1 MASDVSIR
9 VGVDGAAEFKTAIRS
24 MNGQMRTLDS
34 EMRALTSGI
43 DNLDDAEA
51 ATAQRM
57 DVMSRK
63 IQLTGQRIQTLTAE
77 YDRQVA
83 KLEELGRAQ
92 QEALNSGDTAAIARA
107 TNAYNRQQQE
117 VNNLSRQ
124 LNNAQA
130 DMNRFEQNMRDI
142 ENGTDRLTQSFRDTG
157 NAADNM
163 GNSFADAF
171 TAGAVSGAVQSMI
184 SGISGLI
191 DSTMEYQRI
200 MASLETS
207 SQHAGYTAEQTET
220 SYRQLYQVLGDEQ
233 SSATAL
239 ANFQA
244 LGLSQTELTRL
255 IDSAIGAWAT
265 YGDSIPID
273 SLAEAVNETVKVG
286 TVTGTFADVLNWAG
300 TSEDDFNDKLA
311 ACTDEQERMQL
322 VMDELSRQGLPQMA
336 DAFRQNNAAL
346 IETNDAQAQMQD
358 ALAQTTEA
366 VMPLAASITSGLAS
380 ALTALQPTIQT
391 IIEKVQDFTR
401 AVIDFISDNRELASV
416 ISTVAI
422 AFLSFSKVSGAIT
435 AIKGFAV
442 SLKSAITAMR
452 TAQTASQLL
461 NATLLAN
468 PWGMVATAVSVLV
481 GVLGTF
487 AIQSL
492 TTENSLDSLTDK
504 IDEQAESWKELADAS
519 QEQAE
524 GELAQIEQARRYVEE
539 LQGMVDANGRVTETE
554 SARAAGL
561 YELVNQLLPGLVQK
575 TGEGEKATY
584 SFADSID
591 TLIEKQKA
599 LALQEAYRDDYVEA
613 IKKKQEAVETLTELY
628 QKQAKY
634 QKEWEES
641 NGADSFAKKQLG
653 QVEKSIQKQTE
664 LLGTYDQTIT
674 KVEALNTAIA
684 SGDYES
690 ASQMVDNFGL
700 SLQNLSNMSI
710 AQVTEEYNQL
720 KTAIAGIENQLN
732 SGGLEESQRLAL
744 QGVLNQLNGYL
755 PQYEAQMNALGAGG
769 INSFG
774 EGTTSATPSAVNAVD
789 NVRLQSINALNM
801 GDQPSQLGSNGI
813 ANYAVGIVSNIA
825 NAVSASGSVRESAI
839 ENLESSAQALSKGV
853 ETGSSYGKGISSSSG
868 GVGSIA
874 LNIAKTASANL
885 DDYVGAKTS
894 GQNMTAGF
902 LAGFTGDSIYARART
917 IVRNVQNIVSVTMEM
932 HSPSRWMKRAGKN
945 IVEGLAIGLESD
957 SAEKAIENQVRSI
970 MDAAV
975 DLSDTLG
982 KALLKKEDELNNAI
996 AEMDAEAAEK
1006 QAAEE
1011 LATYKQNL
1019 KEKYDELGKA
1029 EKKEKAKIQ
1038 AEIDKL
1044 QKDWNDKQLETQEKA
1059 AKEQL
1064 QAQLSALQEYKQ
1076 EYESA
1081 LQEIEQSQQSMA
1093 DKLMSYG
1100 ELFGTITDEE
1110 TGASFIELGDLEEEI
1125 NAIERYGNALEEL
1138 KSRGIPEGLLDE
1150 VVNLNVDD
1158 AIAYTDQLLNMTDD
1172 QYEKYMQ
1179 LWEQKQEAAEE
1190 VARKFYQD
1198 EMDAMTREFVDK
1210 IPGELSDVKDEMR
1223 TIGVNSIQGMI
1234 NGIKSMSGILSDA
1247 ARQVISDALSAMRS
1261 EADIH
1266 SPSKKTENLIGKPLA
1281 QGIEVGFLDQLAG
1294 IKNTMASAI
1303 MAPFNRVTTTDLY
1316 GATAGMVNGMAAA
1329 APTGGDIPTINVPVY
1344 LNKRQI
1350 AEAMYDPLK
1359 QVGKQRG
1366 Y

>member
-9 VGVDGAAEFKTAIRS
+9 VGVDGASEFKTAIRS
-24 MNGQMRTLDS
+24 INGQMRTLDS

-51 ATAQRM
+51 AAGQRM
-57 DVMSRK
+57 EILQRQA
-63 IQLTGQRIQTLTAE
+63 QLTGQRIQTLTAE

-92 QEALNSGDTAAIARA
+92 QEALNSGDTAAITRA

-157 NAADNM
+157 NAADDM
-163 GNSFADAF
+163 GNSLVGAF
-171 TAGAVSGAVQSMI
+171 TMGAVSGAVQSMI

-207 SQHAGYTAEQTET
+207 SQHAGYTAAETEA

-239 ANFQA
+239 ANLQA
-244 LGLSQTELTRL
+244 LGLSQSDLTTL
-255 IDSAIGAWAT
+255 IDASIGAWAT

-273 SLAEAVNETVKVG
+273 SLAEAINETAQVG

-300 TSEDDFNDKLA
+300 TSEDEFNDKLA
-311 ACTDEQERMQL
+311 ACTTEQERMQL
-322 VMDELSRQGLPQMA
+322 IMDELSRQGLPEMA
-336 DAFRQNNAAL
+336 EAFRENNAAL

-358 ALAQTTEA
+358 AMSKTAEA
-366 VMPLAASITSGLAS
+366 VMPLAAAITSGLAS
-380 ALTALQPTIQT
+380 ALDALQPAIQFIVDNIEPLT
-391 IIEKVQDFTR
+391 GAIVGFGAALAGVKIVGII
-401 AVIDFISDNRELASV
+401 SELGGLGG
-416 ISTVAI
+416 AI
-422 AFLSFSKVSGAIT
+422 AKVGSTILGIVGGPVGLAIT
-435 AIKGFAV
+435 AIAAAVGAIITLWNTNEGFREGVISVWEGIQQVVSVAVEAVKAVISTLIEFFAGVVENIKTVWSGITEFFSTLWTNIVTTIQTVWSNIVTFFATIAEGVKAVWNGVTEFFTMIFTNAVTAVQTVWGGIVAFFSGIWSGIQSAFSTVVSFFASIFTSAKQAVENQWSMITAFFQNIWNGIQSIFSAVASVLGGFFQSAV
-442 SLKSAITAMR
+442 S
-452 TAQTASQLL
+452 
-461 NATLLAN
+461 
-468 PWGMVATAVSVLV
+468 
-481 GVLGTF
+481 
-487 AIQSL
+487 AIQSAWSGI
-492 TTENSLDSLTDK
+492 TGFFSGIWSG
-504 IDEQAESWKELADAS
+504 I
-519 QEQAE
+519 
-524 GELAQIEQARRYVEE
+524 
-539 LQGMVDANGRVTETE
+539 QGIFSSVSSV
-554 SARAAGL
+554 
-561 YELVNQLLPGLVQK
+561 
-575 TGEGEKATY
+575 
-584 SFADSID
+584 
-591 TLIEKQKA
+591 
-599 LALQEAYRDDYVEA
+599 
-613 IKKKQEAVETLTELY
+613 
-628 QKQAKY
+628 
-634 QKEWEES
+634 
-641 NGADSFAKKQLG
+641 LG
-653 QVEKSIQKQTE
+653 GFFS
-664 LLGTYDQTIT
+664 
-674 KVEALNTAIA
+674 
-684 SGDYES
+684 S
-690 ASQMVDNFGL
+690 
-700 SLQNLSNMSI
+700 
-710 AQVTEEYNQL
+710 
-720 KTAIAGIENQLN
+720 
-732 SGGLEESQRLAL
+732 
-744 QGVLNQLNGYL
+744 
-755 PQYEAQMNALGAGG
+755 
-769 INSFG
+769 
-774 EGTTSATPSAVNAVD
+774 
-789 NVRLQSINALNM
+789 
-801 GDQPSQLGSNGI
+801 
-813 ANYAVGIVSNIA
+813 
-825 NAVSASGSVRESAI
+825 AVSAIQSAWSGITSFFSGIWEDI
-839 ENLESSAQALSKGV
+839 KGV
-853 ETGSSYGKGISSSSG
+853 FSGAFDAFMSIGGDIVDGIKSGISNAWG
-868 GVGSIA
+868 RLTGWIEE
-874 LNIAKTASANL
+874 KF
-885 DDYVGAKTS
+885 
-894 GQNMTAGF
+894 GQLVDAVLGK
-902 LAGFTGDSIYARART
+902 LGI
-917 IVRNVQNIVSVTMEM
+917 
-932 HSPSRWMKRAGKN
+932 HSPSRVFAEIGEQVM
-945 IVEGLAIGLESD
+945 EGFAVGVNKD
-957 SAEKAIENQVRSI
+957 TSADKAITKQMKSI
-970 MDAAV
+970 S
-975 DLSDTLG
+975 DLALEMSEELSN
-982 KALLKKEDELNNAI
+982 ALLKKEDELNNAI

-1019 KEKYDELGKA
+1019 KTKYEELGKA

-1234 NGIKSMSGILSDA
+1234 NGIKSMSGMLSDA

-1281 QGIEVGFLDQLAG
+1281 QGIEVGFFDQLAS

-1329 APTGGDIPTINVPVY
+1329 TPTGGGIPIINVPVY

>member
-1 MASDVSIR
+1 MASDVGIR

-51 ATAQRM
+51 AAAQRM

-63 IQLTGQRIQTLTAE
+63 IQLTGQRIQTLTEE
-77 YDRQVA
+77 YDRQAA

-92 QEALNSGDTAAIARA
+92 DEAMQSNDTAAITRA
-107 TNAYNRQQQE
+107 TNAYNHQQQV
-117 VNNLSRQ
+117 VNDLTRQ
-124 LNNAQA
+124 LNSAQA
-130 DMNRFEQNMRDI
+130 DMNRFEREMRDI

-207 SQHAGYTAEQTET
+207 SQHAGYTAEQTEA

-346 IETNDAQAQMQD
+346 IETNDAQAQMQN

-422 AFLSFSKVSGAIT
+422 AFLSFSKISTAIT
-435 AIKGFAV
+435 AIKGFV
-442 SLKSAITAMR
+442 TSIKGMITAMR
-452 TAQTASQLL
+452 SAQTASQLL
-461 NATLLAN
+461 NTTLMAN
-468 PWGMVATAVSVLV
+468 PWGLAAAAVSVFV
-481 GVLGTF
+481 GALATLAVSS
-487 AIQSL
+487 IN
-492 TTENSLDSLTDK
+492 TEDSLDSLTDK

-519 QEQAE
+519 QEKAE
-524 GELAQIEQARRYVEE
+524 GELAQIEQARQYIEE
-539 LQGMVDANGRVTETE
+539 LQGMVDANGRVTEAE

-599 LALQEAYRDDYVEA
+599 LALQEAYQDDYVEA
-613 IKKKQEAVETLTELY
+613 IKGKQEAVENLTKLY
-628 QKQAKY
+628 GEQAKWQEQY
-634 QKEWEES
+634 NKYGE
-641 NGADSFAKKQLG
+641 AYAKGELKRTNQAI
-653 QVEKSIQKQTE
+653 EKQTE

-700 SLQNLSNMSI
+700 SLQNLGNMSV
-710 AQVTEEYNQL
+710 AQLTEEYNQL

-769 INSFG
+769 INSFS
-774 EGTTSATPSAVNAVD
+774 EGTTAAAPS
-789 NVRLQSINALNM
+789 
-801 GDQPSQLGSNGI
+801 
-813 ANYAVGIVSNIA
+813 
-825 NAVSASGSVRESAI
+825 AVSASESVRESAI
-839 ENLESSAQALSKGV
+839 ESLESSAEALSKGA
-853 ETGSSYGKGISSSSG
+853 EAGSSYGEGISSSSG
-868 GVGSIA
+868 DVGSIA
-874 LNIAKTASANL
+874 LGIAQTASANL
-885 DDYVGAKTS
+885 DDYAGAKTS

-917 IVRNVQNIVSVTMEM
+917 IIRNVQNVVSVTMEM
-932 HSPSRWMKRAGKN
+932 NSPSRWMKRAGKN

-957 SAEKAIENQVRSI
+957 SAEKAIENQIRSI

-975 DLSDTLG
+975 GLSDTLG

-1125 NAIERYGNALEEL
+1125 NAIERYGDALEQL
-1138 KSRGIPEGLLDE
+1138 KSRGVPEGLLDE
-1150 VVNLNVDD
+1150 VVNLNIDD

-1198 EMDAMTREFVDK
+1198 EMDAMTEEFVDR
-1210 IPGELSDVKDEMR
+1210 IPGELSGLKDDMR
-1223 TIGVNSIQGMI
+1223 TIGVNSIQGLI
-1234 NGIKSMSGILSDA
+1234 NGIQSMSGMLADA

-1329 APTGGDIPTINVPVY
+1329 APTGGMISTVIIPVN
-1344 LNKRQI
+1344 LNGKKI
-1350 AEAMYDPLK
+1350 AEVIYDPLK

>member
-1 MASDVSIR
+1 MPSDVSIR

-24 MNGQMRTLDS
+24 INGQMRTLDS

-51 ATAQRM
+51 AAAQRM

-63 IQLTGQRIQTLTAE
+63 IQLTGQRIQTLTEE
-77 YDRQVA
+77 YDRQAA

-92 QEALNSGDTAAIARA
+92 DEAMQSNDTAAITRA
-107 TNAYNRQQQE
+107 TNAYNHQQQV
-117 VNNLSRQ
+117 VNDLTRQ
-124 LNNAQA
+124 LNSAQA
-130 DMNRFEQNMRDI
+130 DMNRFEREMRDI

-171 TAGAVSGAVQSMI
+171 AGGAIAGAVQSMI

-207 SQHAGYTAEQTET
+207 SQHAGYTAAETEA

-239 ANFQA
+239 ANLQA
-244 LGLSQTELTRL
+244 LGLSQSDLTTL
-255 IDSAIGAWAT
+255 IDASIGAWAT

-273 SLAEAVNETVKVG
+273 SLAEAINETAQVG

-300 TSEDDFNDKLA
+300 TSEDEFNDKLA
-311 ACTDEQERMQL
+311 ACTTEQERMQL
-322 VMDELSRQGLPQMA
+322 IMNELSRQGLPEMA
-336 DAFRQNNAAL
+336 EAFRENNAAL

-422 AFLSFSKVSGAIT
+422 AFLSFSKISTAIT
-435 AIKGFAV
+435 AIKGFAT
-442 SLKSAITAMR
+442 SIKGMITAMR
-452 TAQTASQLL
+452 SAQTASQLL
-461 NATLLAN
+461 NTTLMAN
-468 PWGMVATAVSVLV
+468 PWGLAAAAVSVFV
-481 GVLGTF
+481 GALATLAVSS
-487 AIQSL
+487 IN
-492 TTENSLDSLTDK
+492 TEDSLDSLTDK

-519 QEQAE
+519 QEKAE
-524 GELAQIEQARRYVEE
+524 GELAQIEQARQYIEE
-539 LQGMVDANGRVTETE
+539 LQGMVDANGRVTEAE

-584 SFADSID
+584 SFAESID

-599 LALQEAYRDDYVEA
+599 LALQEAYQDDYVEA
-613 IKKKQEAVETLTELY
+613 IKGKQEAVENLTKLY
-628 QKQAKY
+628 GEQAKWQEQY
-634 QKEWEES
+634 NKYGE
-641 NGADSFAKKQLG
+641 AYAKGELERTNQAI
-653 QVEKSIQKQTE
+653 EKQTE

-700 SLQNLSNMSI
+700 SLQNLGNMSV
-710 AQVTEEYNQL
+710 AQLTEEYNQL

-769 INSFG
+769 IDSFS

-853 ETGSSYGKGISSSSG
+853 EAGSSYGEGISSSSG
-868 GVGSIA
+868 DVGSIA

-885 DDYVGAKTS
+885 DDYARAKTS

-945 IVEGLAIGLESD
+945 IVEGLAIGLESN
-957 SAEKAIENQVRSI
+957 SAEKATEKQMRSI
-970 MDAAV
+970 SDLV
-975 DLSDTLG
+975 IDLSEELSN
-982 KALLKKEDELNNAI
+982 ALLKKESELNKAI
-996 AEMDAEAAEK
+996 SDMDAKAAEK

-1019 KEKYDELGKA
+1019 KEKYEELGKA

-1044 QKDWNDKQLETQEKA
+1044 QKDWNDKQLEAQEKA

-1064 QAQLSALQEYKQ
+1064 QAQLSALQEFQK
-1076 EYESA
+1076 EYEAA

-1093 DKLMSYG
+1093 DKLMDYG
-1100 ELFGTITDEE
+1100 ELFETITDEE
-1110 TGASFIELGDLEEEI
+1110 TGVSFIEISDLEEEI
-1125 NAIERYGNALEEL
+1125 NAIERYGEALENL
-1138 KSRGIPEGLLDE
+1138 KSRGVPEGLLDE
-1150 VVNLNVDD
+1150 IVNLDVDD
-1158 AIAYTDQLLNMTDD
+1158 AIAYTEELLEMTDE
-1172 QYEKYMQ
+1172 QYKKYIM
-1179 LWEQKQEAAEE
+1179 LWERKQKEAEE
-1190 VARKFYQD
+1190 VARKFYSD
-1198 EMDAMTREFVDK
+1198 ELSAMTEEFVDK
-1210 IPGELSDVKDEMR
+1210 IPGELSDLKDDMR
-1223 TIGVNSIQGMI
+1223 SIGVNSIQGLI
-1234 NGIKSMSGILSDA
+1234 NGIQSMSGLLSNA
-1247 ARQVISDALSAMRS
+1247 ARQVIDSAVSAMRD

-1266 SPSKKTENLIGKPLA
+1266 SPSGVTERLIGKPMA
-1281 QGIEVGFLDQLAG
+1281 QGVEAGFLSQL
-1294 IKNTMASAI
+1294 KNMQRTMSAAI
-1303 MAPFNRVTTTDLY
+1303 MSPIQSINRDDLY
-1316 GATAGMVNGMAAA
+1316 GATAGVVNGMAAVTPA
-1329 APTGGDIPTINVPVY
+1329 AGGIQTVVIPVN
-1344 LNKRQI
+1344 LNGRQI
-1350 AEAMYDPLK
+1350 AQVIYDPLK
-1359 QVGKQRG
+1359 QVEKQRG

>member
-1 MASDVSIR
+1 MPSDVSIR
-9 VGVDGAAEFKTAIRS
+9 VGVDGANEFKTAIRS

-51 ATAQRM
+51 AAAQRM

-63 IQLTGQRIQTLTAE
+63 MQLTGQRIQTLTDE
-77 YDRQVA
+77 YDRQAA

-92 QEALNSGDTAAIARA
+92 DEAMQSNDTAAITRA
-107 TNAYNRQQQE
+107 TNAYNHQQQV
-117 VNNLSRQ
+117 VNDLTRQ
-124 LNNAQA
+124 LNSAQA
-130 DMNRFEQNMRDI
+130 DMNRFEREMRDI

-207 SQHAGYTAEQTET
+207 SQHAGYTAEQTEA

-239 ANFQA
+239 ANLQA
-244 LGLSQTELTRL
+244 LGLSQSDLTTL
-255 IDSAIGAWAT
+255 IDASIGAWAT

-273 SLAEAVNETVKVG
+273 SLAEAINETAQVG

-300 TSEDDFNDKLA
+300 TSEDEFNDKLA
-311 ACTDEQERMQL
+311 ACTTEQERMQL
-322 VMDELSRQGLPQMA
+322 IMNELSRQGLPEMA
-336 DAFRQNNAAL
+336 EAFRENNAAL

-422 AFLSFSKVSGAIT
+422 AFLSFSKISTAIT
-435 AIKGFAV
+435 AIKGFAT
-442 SLKSAITAMR
+442 SIKGMITAMR
-452 TAQTASQLL
+452 SAQTASQLL
-461 NATLLAN
+461 NTTLMAN
-468 PWGMVATAVSVLV
+468 PWGLAAAAVSVFV
-481 GVLGTF
+481 GALATLAVSS
-487 AIQSL
+487 IN
-492 TTENSLDSLTDK
+492 TEDSLDSLTDK

-519 QEQAE
+519 QEKAE
-524 GELAQIEQARRYVEE
+524 GELAQIEQARQYIEE
-539 LQGMVDANGRVTETE
+539 LQGMVDANGRVTEAE

-591 TLIEKQKA
+591 TLIKKQKA
-599 LALQEAYRDDYVEA
+599 LALQEAYQDDYVEA
-613 IKKKQEAVETLTELY
+613 IKGKQEAVENLTKLY
-628 QKQAKY
+628 GEQAKWQEQY
-634 QKEWEES
+634 NKYGE
-641 NGADSFAKKQLG
+641 AYAKGELERTNQAI
-653 QVEKSIQKQTE
+653 EKQTE

-700 SLQNLSNMSI
+700 SLQNLGNMSV
-710 AQVTEEYNQL
+710 AQLTEEYNQL

-769 INSFG
+769 IDSFS
-774 EGTTSATPSAVNAVD
+774 EGTTSATPSAVN
-789 NVRLQSINALNM
+789 
-801 GDQPSQLGSNGI
+801 
-813 ANYAVGIVSNIA
+813 
-825 NAVSASGSVRESAI
+825 ASGSVRESAI

-853 ETGSSYGKGISSSSG
+853 EAGSSYGEGISSSSG
-868 GVGSIA
+868 DVGSIA

-885 DDYVGAKTS
+885 DDYAGAKTS

-917 IVRNVQNIVSVTMEM
+917 IVRNVQNVVSTTMEM
-932 HSPSRWMKRAGKN
+932 HSPSRWMKRAGEN

-957 SAEKAIENQVRSI
+957 SAEKAIENQIRSI

-1019 KEKYDELGKA
+1019 KTKYEELGKA

-1138 KSRGIPEGLLDE
+1138 KSRGMPEGLLDE

-1198 EMDAMTREFVDK
+1198 EMDAMTEEFIDK

-1234 NGIKSMSGILSDA
+1234 NGINSMSGS
-1247 ARQVISDALSAMRS
+1247 LSAAVRRVVAEAISAARS
-1261 EADIH
+1261 EAEIA
-1266 SPSKKTENLIGKPLA
+1266 SPSKKTERLIGKPLA
-1281 QGIEVGFLDQLAG
+1281 QGVEVGFLDQLASV
-1294 IKNTMASAI
+1294 KNTMASAI

-1329 APTGGDIPTINVPVY
+1329 APPGGGIPIINVPVY

>member
-1 MASDVSIR
+1 MPSDVSIR

-24 MNGQMRTLDS
+24 INGQMRTLDS

-51 ATAQRM
+51 AAGQRM
-57 DVMSRK
+57 EILQRQA
-63 IQLTGQRIQTLTAE
+63 QLTGQKIQTLTAE

-92 QEALNSGDTAAIARA
+92 QEALNSGDTAAITRA

-157 NAADNM
+157 NAADDM

-207 SQHAGYTAEQTET
+207 SQHAGYTAEQTEA

-391 IIEKVQDFTR
+391 IIEKVQDFTS

-422 AFLSFSKVSGAIT
+422 AFLSFSKISTAIT
-435 AIKGFAV
+435 AIKGFV
-442 SLKSAITAMR
+442 TSIKGMITAMR
-452 TAQTASQLL
+452 SAQTASQLL
-461 NATLLAN
+461 NTTLMAN
-468 PWGMVATAVSVLV
+468 PWGLAAAAVSVFV
-481 GVLGTF
+481 GALATLAVSS
-487 AIQSL
+487 IN
-492 TTENSLDSLTDK
+492 TEDSLDSLTDK

-519 QEQAE
+519 QEKAE
-524 GELAQIEQARRYVEE
+524 GELAQIEQARQYIEE
-539 LQGMVDANGRVTETE
+539 LQGMVDANGRVTEAE

-599 LALQEAYRDDYVEA
+599 LALQEAYQDDYVEA
-613 IKKKQEAVETLTELY
+613 IKGKQEAVENLTKLY
-628 QKQAKY
+628 GEQAKWQEQY
-634 QKEWEES
+634 NKYGE
-641 NGADSFAKKQLG
+641 AYAKGELERTNQAI
-653 QVEKSIQKQTE
+653 EKQTE

-700 SLQNLSNMSI
+700 SLQNLGNMSV
-710 AQVTEEYNQL
+710 AQLTEEYNQL

-769 INSFG
+769 INSFS

-801 GDQPSQLGSNGI
+801 RDQPSQLGSNGI

-853 ETGSSYGKGISSSSG
+853 EAGSSYGEGISSSSG
-868 GVGSIA
+868 DVGSIA

-885 DDYVGAKTS
+885 DDYAGAKTS

-932 HSPSRWMKRAGKN
+932 RSPSRWMKRAGKN

-957 SAEKAIENQVRSI
+957 SAEKAIENQIRSI

-1019 KEKYDELGKA
+1019 KTKYEELGKA

-1093 DKLMSYG
+1093 DKLMDYG
-1100 ELFGTITDEE
+1100 ELFETITDEE
-1110 TGASFIELGDLEEEI
+1110 TGVSFIELGDLEEEI
-1125 NAIERYGNALEEL
+1125 NAIERYGDALEQL
-1138 KSRGIPEGLLDE
+1138 KSRGVPEGLLDE
-1150 VVNLNVDD
+1150 VVNLNIDD

-1172 QYEKYMQ
+1172 QYEKYMK

-1210 IPGELSDVKDEMR
+1210 IPGELSGLKDDMR
-1223 TIGVNSIQGMI
+1223 TIGVNSIQGLI
-1234 NGIKSMSGILSDA
+1234 NGIQSMSGMLADA

-1281 QGIEVGFLDQLAG
+1281 QGIEVGFFDQLAS

-1329 APTGGDIPTINVPVY
+1329 TPTGGGIPIINVPVY

>member
-24 MNGQMRTLDS
+24 INGQMRTLDS

-51 ATAQRM
+51 AAGQRM
-57 DVMSRK
+57 EILQRQA
-63 IQLTGQRIQTLTAE
+63 QLTGQRIQTLTAE

-92 QEALNSGDTAAIARA
+92 EEAVRSGIESEITRT

-130 DMNRFEQNMRDI
+130 DMNRFEQNMRDV

-157 NAADNM
+157 NAADDM

-207 SQHAGYTAEQTET
+207 SQHAGYTAEQTEA

-422 AFLSFSKVSGAIT
+422 AFLSFSKISTAIT
-435 AIKGFAV
+435 AIKGFV
-442 SLKSAITAMR
+442 TSIKGMITAMR
-452 TAQTASQLL
+452 SAQTASQLL
-461 NATLLAN
+461 NTTLMVN
-468 PWGMVATAVSVLV
+468 PWGLAAAAVSVFV
-481 GVLGTF
+481 GALATLAVSS
-487 AIQSL
+487 IN
-492 TTENSLDSLTDK
+492 TEDSLDSLTDK

-519 QEQAE
+519 QEKAE
-524 GELAQIEQARRYVEE
+524 GELAQIEQARQYIEE
-539 LQGMVDANGRVTETE
+539 LQGMVDANGRVTEAE

-599 LALQEAYRDDYVEA
+599 LALQEAYQDDYVEA
-613 IKKKQEAVETLTELY
+613 IKGKQEAVENLTKLY
-628 QKQAKY
+628 GEQAKWQEQY
-634 QKEWEES
+634 NKYGE
-641 NGADSFAKKQLG
+641 AYAKGELERTNQAI
-653 QVEKSIQKQTE
+653 EKQTE

-700 SLQNLSNMSI
+700 SLQNLGNMSV
-710 AQVTEEYNQL
+710 AQLTEEYNQL

-769 INSFG
+769 INSFS

-853 ETGSSYGKGISSSSG
+853 EVGSSYGEGISSSSG
-868 GVGSIA
+868 DVGSIA

-885 DDYVGAKTS
+885 DDYAGAKTS

-957 SAEKAIENQVRSI
+957 SAEKAIENQIRSI

-975 DLSDTLG
+975 GLSDTLG

-996 AEMDAEAAEK
+996 AEMDAKAAEK

-1019 KEKYDELGKA
+1019 KTKYEELGKA

-1125 NAIERYGNALEEL
+1125 NAIERYGDALEQL
-1138 KSRGIPEGLLDE
+1138 KSRGVPEGLLDE

-1198 EMDAMTREFVDK
+1198 EMDAMTEEFVDR
-1210 IPGELSDVKDEMR
+1210 IPGELSGLKDDMR
-1223 TIGVNSIQGMI
+1223 TIGVNSIQGLI
-1234 NGIKSMSGILSDA
+1234 NGIQSMSGMLADA

-1281 QGIEVGFLDQLAG
+1281 QGIEVGFLDQLAS

-1316 GATAGMVNGMAAA
+1316 GATAGMVNGMAAT
-1329 APTGGDIPTINVPVY
+1329 APTGGGIPVINVPVY

>member
-1 MASDVSIR
+1 M
-9 VGVDGAAEFKTAIRS
+9 
-24 MNGQMRTLDS
+24 
-34 EMRALTSGI
+34 
-43 DNLDDAEA
+43 
-51 ATAQRM
+51 
-57 DVMSRK
+57 
-63 IQLTGQRIQTLTAE
+63 
-77 YDRQVA
+77 
-83 KLEELGRAQ
+83 
-92 QEALNSGDTAAIARA
+92 
-107 TNAYNRQQQE
+107 
-117 VNNLSRQ
+117 
-124 LNNAQA
+124 
-130 DMNRFEQNMRDI
+130 
-142 ENGTDRLTQSFRDTG
+142 
-157 NAADNM
+157 
-163 GNSFADAF
+163 
-171 TAGAVSGAVQSMI
+171 
-184 SGISGLI
+184 
-191 DSTMEYQRI
+191 
-200 MASLETS
+200 
-207 SQHAGYTAEQTET
+207 
-220 SYRQLYQVLGDEQ
+220 
-233 SSATAL
+233 
-239 ANFQA
+239 
-244 LGLSQTELTRL
+244 
-255 IDSAIGAWAT
+255 
-265 YGDSIPID
+265 
-273 SLAEAVNETVKVG
+273 AEAVNETVKVG

-422 AFLSFSKVSGAIT
+422 AFLSFSKISTAIT
-435 AIKGFAV
+435 AIKGFV
-442 SLKSAITAMR
+442 TSIKGMITAMR
-452 TAQTASQLL
+452 SAQTASQLL
-461 NATLLAN
+461 NTTLMVN
-468 PWGMVATAVSVLV
+468 PWGLAAAAVSVFV
-481 GVLGTF
+481 GALATLAVSS
-487 AIQSL
+487 IN
-492 TTENSLDSLTDK
+492 TEDSLDSLTDK

-519 QEQAE
+519 QEKAE
-524 GELAQIEQARRYVEE
+524 GELAQIEQARQYIEE
-539 LQGMVDANGRVTETE
+539 LQGMVDANGRVTEAE

-599 LALQEAYRDDYVEA
+599 LALQEAYQDDYVEA
-613 IKKKQEAVETLTELY
+613 IKGKQEAVENLTKLY
-628 QKQAKY
+628 GEQAKWQEQY
-634 QKEWEES
+634 NKYGE
-641 NGADSFAKKQLG
+641 AYAKGELERTNQAI
-653 QVEKSIQKQTE
+653 EKQTE

-700 SLQNLSNMSI
+700 SLQNLGNMSV
-710 AQVTEEYNQL
+710 AQLTEEYNQL

-769 INSFG
+769 INSFS

-853 ETGSSYGKGISSSSG
+853 EVGSSYGEGISSSSG
-868 GVGSIA
+868 DVGSIA

-885 DDYVGAKTS
+885 DDYAGAKTS
-894 GQNMTAGF
+894 GQNMTAGL

-957 SAEKAIENQVRSI
+957 SAEKAIENQIRSI

-975 DLSDTLG
+975 GLSDTLG

-996 AEMDAEAAEK
+996 AEMDAKAAEK

-1019 KEKYDELGKA
+1019 KTKYEELGKA

-1125 NAIERYGNALEEL
+1125 NAIERYGDALEQL
-1138 KSRGIPEGLLDE
+1138 KSRGVPEGLLDE

-1198 EMDAMTREFVDK
+1198 EMDAMTEEFVDR
-1210 IPGELSDVKDEMR
+1210 IPGELSGLKDDMR
-1223 TIGVNSIQGMI
+1223 TIGVNSIQGLI
-1234 NGIKSMSGILSDA
+1234 NGIQSMSGMLADA

-1281 QGIEVGFLDQLAG
+1281 QGIEVGFLDQLAS

-1316 GATAGMVNGMAAA
+1316 GATAGMVNGMAAT
-1329 APTGGDIPTINVPVY
+1329 APTGGGIPVINVPVY

>member
-1 MASDVSIR
+1 MPSDVSIR
-9 VGVDGAAEFKTAIRS
+9 VGVDGASEFKTAIRS

-51 ATAQRM
+51 AAAQRM

-63 IQLTGQRIQTLTAE
+63 IQLTGQRIQTLTEE
-77 YDRQVA
+77 YDRQAA

-92 QEALNSGDTAAIARA
+92 DEAMQSNDTAAITRA
-107 TNAYNRQQQE
+107 TNAYNHQQQV
-117 VNNLSRQ
+117 VNDLTRQ
-124 LNNAQA
+124 LNSAQA
-130 DMNRFEQNMRDI
+130 DMNRFEREMRDI

-207 SQHAGYTAEQTET
+207 SQHAGYTAEQTEA

-346 IETNDAQAQMQD
+346 IETNDAQAQMQN

-391 IIEKVQDFTR
+391 IIEKVQDFTS

-422 AFLSFSKVSGAIT
+422 AFLSFSKISTAIT
-435 AIKGFAV
+435 AIKGFV
-442 SLKSAITAMR
+442 TSIKGMITAMR
-452 TAQTASQLL
+452 SAQTASQLL
-461 NATLLAN
+461 NTTLMAN
-468 PWGMVATAVSVLV
+468 PWGLAAAAVSVFV
-481 GVLGTF
+481 GALATLAVSS
-487 AIQSL
+487 IN
-492 TTENSLDSLTDK
+492 TEDSLDSLTDK

-519 QEQAE
+519 QEKAE
-524 GELAQIEQARRYVEE
+524 GELAQIEQARQYIEE
-539 LQGMVDANGRVTETE
+539 LQGMVDANGRVTEAE

-599 LALQEAYRDDYVEA
+599 LALQEAYQDDYVEA
-613 IKKKQEAVETLTELY
+613 IKGKQEAVENLTKLY
-628 QKQAKY
+628 GEQAKWQEQY
-634 QKEWEES
+634 NKYGE
-641 NGADSFAKKQLG
+641 AYAKGELERTNQAI
-653 QVEKSIQKQTE
+653 EKQTE

-700 SLQNLSNMSI
+700 SLQNLGNMSV
-710 AQVTEEYNQL
+710 AQLTEEYNQL

-769 INSFG
+769 INSFS

-853 ETGSSYGKGISSSSG
+853 EAGSSYGEGISSSSG
-868 GVGSIA
+868 DVGSIA

-885 DDYVGAKTS
+885 DDYAGAKTS

-945 IVEGLAIGLESD
+945 IVEGLAIGLESN
-957 SAEKAIENQVRSI
+957 SAEKATEKQMRSI
-970 MDAAV
+970 SDLV
-975 DLSDTLG
+975 IDLSEELSN
-982 KALLKKEDELNNAI
+982 ALLKKEGELNKAI
-996 AEMDAEAAEK
+996 ADMDAKAAEK

-1019 KEKYDELGKA
+1019 KTKYEELGKA

-1093 DKLMSYG
+1093 DKLMDYG
-1100 ELFGTITDEE
+1100 ELFETITDEE
-1110 TGASFIELGDLEEEI
+1110 TGVSFIELGDLEEEI
-1125 NAIERYGNALEEL
+1125 NAIERYGDALEQL
-1138 KSRGIPEGLLDE
+1138 KSRGVPEGLLDE
-1150 VVNLNVDD
+1150 VVNLNIDD

-1172 QYEKYMQ
+1172 QYEKYMK

-1210 IPGELSDVKDEMR
+1210 IPGELSGLKDDMR
-1223 TIGVNSIQGMI
+1223 TIGVNSIQGLI
-1234 NGIKSMSGILSDA
+1234 NGIQSMSGMLADA

-1281 QGIEVGFLDQLAG
+1281 QGIEVGFLEQLAG

-1329 APTGGDIPTINVPVY
+1329 APMGGGIPIINVPVY

>member
-9 VGVDGAAEFKTAIRS
+9 VGVDGANEFRTAIRS
-24 MNGQMRTLDS
+24 INGQMRTLDS

-51 ATAQRM
+51 AAGQRM
-57 DVMSRK
+57 EILQRQA
-63 IQLTGQRIQTLTAE
+63 QLTGQRIQTLTAE

-92 QEALNSGDTAAIARA
+92 EEAVRSGIESEITRT

-142 ENGTDRLTQSFRDTG
+142 ENGTDRLTQSFRDTS

-207 SQHAGYTAEQTET
+207 SQHAGYTAAETEA

-239 ANFQA
+239 ANLQA
-244 LGLSQTELTRL
+244 LGLSQSDLTTL
-255 IDSAIGAWAT
+255 IDASIGAWAT

-273 SLAEAVNETVKVG
+273 SLAEAINETAQVG

-300 TSEDDFNDKLA
+300 TSEDEFNDKLA
-311 ACTDEQERMQL
+311 ACTTEQERMQL
-322 VMDELSRQGLPQMA
+322 IMDELSRQGLPEMA
-336 DAFRQNNAAL
+336 EAFRENNAAL

-358 ALAQTTEA
+358 AMSKTAEA
-366 VMPLAASITSGLAS
+366 VMPLAAAITSGLAS
-380 ALTALQPTIQT
+380 ALDALQPAIQF
-391 IIEKVQDFTR
+391 IVDNIEPLTG
-401 AVIDFISDNRELASV
+401 
-416 ISTVAI
+416 AI
-422 AFLSFSKVSGAIT
+422 AGFGAALAGVKIVGIISELGGLGGAIAKVGSTILGIVGGPVGLAIT
-435 AIKGFAV
+435 AIAAAVGAIITLWNTNEGFREGV
-442 SLKSAITAMR
+442 ISVWEGI
-452 TAQTASQLL
+452 QQ
-461 NATLLAN
+461 
-468 PWGMVATAVSVLV
+468 VVSVAVEAVKAVISTLIEFFT
-481 GVLGTF
+481 GVVENIKVVWSGITEFFSTLWTNIVTAIQTVWSGIVSFFTTIAEGVKAVWNGVTEF
-487 AIQSL
+487 FTMIFTNTVTAIQTVWGGIVAFFTTIWTGVQTVFSAVVEFFSGIFSGAVTAIQSAW
-492 TTENSLDSLTDK
+492 S
-504 IDEQAESWKELADAS
+504 
-519 QEQAE
+519 
-524 GELAQIEQARRYVEE
+524 G
-539 LQGMVDANGRVTETE
+539 VTAFF
-554 SARAAGL
+554 S
-561 YELVNQLLPGLVQK
+561 
-575 TGEGEKATY
+575 
-584 SFADSID
+584 SI
-591 TLIEKQKA
+591 
-599 LALQEAYRDDYVEA
+599 
-613 IKKKQEAVETLTELY
+613 
-628 QKQAKY
+628 
-634 QKEWEES
+634 W
-641 NGADSFAKKQLG
+641 
-653 QVEKSIQKQTE
+653 
-664 LLGTYDQTIT
+664 
-674 KVEALNTAIA
+674 
-684 SGDYES
+684 
-690 ASQMVDNFGL
+690 
-700 SLQNLSNMSI
+700 
-710 AQVTEEYNQL
+710 
-720 KTAIAGIENQLN
+720 AGI
-732 SGGLEESQRLAL
+732 
-744 QGVLNQLNGYL
+744 
-755 PQYEAQMNALGAGG
+755 
-769 INSFG
+769 
-774 EGTTSATPSAVNAVD
+774 
-789 NVRLQSINALNM
+789 QSIFSVVA
-801 GDQPSQLGSNGI
+801 SVLGGFFGS
-813 ANYAVGIVSNIA
+813 
-825 NAVSASGSVRESAI
+825 AVSAIQSAWSGVTAFFSSIWSGIQSIFSVVSSVLGGFFSSAVSAI
-839 ENLESSAQALSKGV
+839 QSAWSGITSFFSGIWEDIKGV
-853 ETGSSYGKGISSSSG
+853 FSGAFDAFMSIGGDIVDGIKSGISDAWG
-868 GVGSIA
+868 RLTEWIEEKFGELVDAVLGKLGI
-874 LNIAKTASANL
+874 
-885 DDYVGAKTS
+885 
-894 GQNMTAGF
+894 
-902 LAGFTGDSIYARART
+902 
-917 IVRNVQNIVSVTMEM
+917 
-932 HSPSRWMKRAGKN
+932 HSPSRVFAEIGEQVM
-945 IVEGLAIGLESD
+945 EGFAVGVNKD
-957 SAEKAIENQVRSI
+957 TSADKAITKQMKSI
-970 MDAAV
+970 S
-975 DLSDTLG
+975 DLALEMSEELSN
-982 KALLKKEDELNNAI
+982 ALLKKEDELNNAI

-1019 KEKYDELGKA
+1019 KTKYEELGKA

-1110 TGASFIELGDLEEEI
+1110 TGASFIELGNLEEEI
-1125 NAIERYGNALEEL
+1125 DAIERYGNALEEL

-1172 QYEKYMQ
+1172 QYEKYMK
-1179 LWEQKQEAAEE
+1179 LWEQKQEAADE
-1190 VARKFYQD
+1190 VARKFYSD
-1198 EMDAMTREFVDK
+1198 ELNAMTEEFVDK
-1210 IPGELSDVKDEMR
+1210 IPGELSGIKDEMR

-1234 NGIKSMSGILSDA
+1234 NGIKSMSGMLSDA

-1281 QGIEVGFLDQLAG
+1281 QGIEVGFFDQLAS
-1294 IKNTMASAI
+1294 IKNSMASAI

-1329 APTGGDIPTINVPVY
+1329 TPTGGGIPIINVPVY

>member
-24 MNGQMRTLDS
+24 MNGQIRTLDS

-51 ATAQRM
+51 AAAQRM

-63 IQLTGQRIQTLTAE
+63 IQLTGQRIQTLTEE
-77 YDRQVA
+77 YDRQAA

-92 QEALNSGDTAAIARA
+92 DEAMQSNDTAAITRA
-107 TNAYNRQQQE
+107 TNAYNHQQQV
-117 VNNLSRQ
+117 VNDLTRQ
-124 LNNAQA
+124 LNSAQA
-130 DMNRFEQNMRDI
+130 DMNRFEREMRDI

-157 NAADNM
+157 NAADDM

-207 SQHAGYTAEQTET
+207 SQHAGYTAEQTEA

-401 AVIDFISDNRELASV
+401 AVIDFVSDNRELASV

-422 AFLSFSKVSGAIT
+422 AFLSFSKISTAIT
-435 AIKGFAV
+435 AIKGFV
-442 SLKSAITAMR
+442 TSIKGMITAMR
-452 TAQTASQLL
+452 SAQTASQLL
-461 NATLLAN
+461 NTTLMAN
-468 PWGMVATAVSVLV
+468 PWGLAAAAVSVFV
-481 GVLGTF
+481 GALATLAVSS
-487 AIQSL
+487 IN
-492 TTENSLDSLTDK
+492 TEDSLDSLTDK

-519 QEQAE
+519 QEKAE
-524 GELAQIEQARRYVEE
+524 GELAQIEQARKYIEE
-539 LQGMVDANGRVTETE
+539 LQGMVDANGRVTEAE

-599 LALQEAYRDDYVEA
+599 LALQEAYQDDYVEA
-613 IKKKQEAVETLTELY
+613 IKGKQEAVENLTKLY
-628 QKQAKY
+628 GEQAKWQEQY
-634 QKEWEES
+634 NKYGE
-641 NGADSFAKKQLG
+641 AYAKGELERTNQAI
-653 QVEKSIQKQTE
+653 EKQTE

-674 KVEALNTAIA
+674 KVETLNTAIA

-700 SLQNLSNMSI
+700 SLQNLGNMSV
-710 AQVTEEYNQL
+710 AQLTEEYNQL

-732 SGGLEESQRLAL
+732 SGGLEESQRSAL

-769 INSFG
+769 INSFS
-774 EGTTSATPSAVNAVD
+774 EGTTVAAPSAVNAVD
-789 NVRLQSINALNM
+789 NVRLQAINALNM
-801 GDQPSQLGSNGI
+801 GNQPSELGSDGI
-813 ANYAVGIVSNIA
+813 SNYATGIVSNVA
-825 NAVSASGSVRESAI
+825 NAVSASESVRESAI
-839 ENLESSAQALSKGV
+839 ESLESSAEALSKGA
-853 ETGSSYGKGISSSSG
+853 EAGSSYGEGMSSSSG
-868 GVGSIA
+868 DVGSIA
-874 LNIAKTASANL
+874 LGIAQTASANL
-885 DDYVGAKTS
+885 DDYAGAKTS

-902 LAGFTGDSIYARART
+902 LAGFTGDSIYERART
-917 IVRNVQNIVSVTMEM
+917 IIRNVQNIVSVTMEM

-945 IVEGLAIGLESD
+945 IVEGLAIGLESN
-957 SAEKAIENQVRSI
+957 SAEKAIENQIRSI

-1093 DKLMSYG
+1093 DKLMDYG
-1100 ELFGTITDEE
+1100 ELFETITDEE
-1110 TGASFIELGDLEEEI
+1110 TGVSFIELGDLEEEI
-1125 NAIERYGNALEEL
+1125 NAIERYGDALEQL
-1138 KSRGIPEGLLDE
+1138 KSRGVPEGLLDE
-1150 VVNLNVDD
+1150 VVNLNIDD

-1234 NGIKSMSGILSDA
+1234 NGIKSMSGMLSDA

-1281 QGIEVGFLDQLAG
+1281 QGIEVGFLDQLVS

-1329 APTGGDIPTINVPVY
+1329 APPGGGIPIITVPVY

>member
-51 ATAQRM
+51 AAAQRM

-63 IQLTGQRIQTLTAE
+63 IQLTGQRIQTLTEE
-77 YDRQVA
+77 YDRQAA

-92 QEALNSGDTAAIARA
+92 DEAMQSNDTAAITRA
-107 TNAYNRQQQE
+107 TNAYNHQQQV
-117 VNNLSRQ
+117 VNDLTRQ
-124 LNNAQA
+124 LNSAQA
-130 DMNRFEQNMRDI
+130 DMNRFEREMRDI

-207 SQHAGYTAEQTET
+207 SQHAGYTAEQTEA

-346 IETNDAQAQMQD
+346 IETNDAQAQMQN

-391 IIEKVQDFTR
+391 IIEKVQDFTS

-422 AFLSFSKVSGAIT
+422 AFLSFSKISTAIT
-435 AIKGFAV
+435 AIKGFV
-442 SLKSAITAMR
+442 TSIKGMITAMR
-452 TAQTASQLL
+452 SAQTASQLL
-461 NATLLAN
+461 NTTLMAN
-468 PWGMVATAVSVLV
+468 PWGLAAAAVSVFV
-481 GVLGTF
+481 GALATLAVSS
-487 AIQSL
+487 IN
-492 TTENSLDSLTDK
+492 TEDSLDSLTDK

-519 QEQAE
+519 QEKAE
-524 GELAQIEQARRYVEE
+524 GELAQIEQARQYIEE
-539 LQGMVDANGRVTETE
+539 LQGMVDANGRVTEAE

-599 LALQEAYRDDYVEA
+599 LALQEAYQDDYVEA
-613 IKKKQEAVETLTELY
+613 IKGKQEAVENLTKLY
-628 QKQAKY
+628 GEQAKWQEQY
-634 QKEWEES
+634 NKYGE
-641 NGADSFAKKQLG
+641 AYAKGELERTNQAI
-653 QVEKSIQKQTE
+653 EKQTE

-700 SLQNLSNMSI
+700 SLQNLGNMSV
-710 AQVTEEYNQL
+710 AQLTEEYNQL

-769 INSFG
+769 IDSFS
-774 EGTTSATPSAVNAVD
+774 EGTTVAAPSAVNAVD
-789 NVRLQSINALNM
+789 NVRLQAINALNM
-801 GDQPSQLGSNGI
+801 GNQPSELGSDGI
-813 ANYAVGIVSNIA
+813 SNYGE
-825 NAVSASGSVRESAI
+825 GM
-839 ENLESSAQALSKGV
+839 
-853 ETGSSYGKGISSSSG
+853 SSSSG
-868 GVGSIA
+868 DVGSIA
-874 LNIAKTASANL
+874 LGIAQTASANL
-885 DDYVGAKTS
+885 DDYAGAKTS

-902 LAGFTGDSIYARART
+902 LAGFTGDSIYERART
-917 IVRNVQNIVSVTMEM
+917 IIGNVQNIVSVTMEM
-932 HSPSRWMKRAGKN
+932 NSPSRWMKRAGKN

-957 SAEKAIENQVRSI
+957 SAEKAIENQIRSI

-982 KALLKKEDELNNAI
+982 KALLKKEGELNNAI

-1006 QAAEE
+1006 QAAKE

-1093 DKLMSYG
+1093 DKLMDYG
-1100 ELFGTITDEE
+1100 ELFETITDEE
-1110 TGASFIELGDLEEEI
+1110 TGVSFIELGDLEEEI
-1125 NAIERYGNALEEL
+1125 NAIERYGDALEQL
-1138 KSRGIPEGLLDE
+1138 KSRGVPEGLLDE
-1150 VVNLNVDD
+1150 VVNLNIDD

-1172 QYEKYMQ
+1172 QYEKYMK
-1179 LWEQKQEAAEE
+1179 LWEQKQEAADE
-1190 VARKFYQD
+1190 VARKFYSD
-1198 EMDAMTREFVDK
+1198 ELNAMTEEFVDK
-1210 IPGELSDVKDEMR
+1210 IPGELSGIKDEMR
-1223 TIGVNSIQGMI
+1223 TIGVNSIQGLI
-1234 NGIKSMSGILSDA
+1234 NGIQSMSGMLSDA

-1281 QGIEVGFLDQLAG
+1281 QGIEVGFLDQLAS

-1329 APTGGDIPTINVPVY
+1329 TPTGGGIPIINVPVY

>member
-51 ATAQRM
+51 AAAQRM

-63 IQLTGQRIQTLTAE
+63 IQLTGQRIQTLTEE
-77 YDRQVA
+77 YDRQAA

-92 QEALNSGDTAAIARA
+92 DEAMQSNDTAAITRA
-107 TNAYNRQQQE
+107 TNAYNHQQQV
-117 VNNLSRQ
+117 VNNLTRQ
-124 LNNAQA
+124 LNSAQA
-130 DMNRFEQNMRDI
+130 DMNRFEREMRDI

-157 NAADNM
+157 NAADDM

-171 TAGAVSGAVQSMI
+171 TAGAVSGAVQSLI
-184 SGISGLI
+184 SGIGGLI

-207 SQHAGYTAEQTET
+207 SQHAGYTAAETEA

-239 ANFQA
+239 ANLQA
-244 LGLSQTELTRL
+244 LGLSQSDLTTL
-255 IDSAIGAWAT
+255 IDASIGAWAT

-273 SLAEAVNETVKVG
+273 SLAEAINETAQVG

-300 TSEDDFNDKLA
+300 TSEDEFNDKLA
-311 ACTDEQERMQL
+311 ACTTEQERMQL
-322 VMDELSRQGLPQMA
+322 IMNELSRQGLPEMA
-336 DAFRQNNAAL
+336 EAFRENNAAL

-358 ALAQTTEA
+358 AMSKTAEA
-366 VMPLAASITSGLAS
+366 VMPLAAAITSGLAS
-380 ALTALQPTIQT
+380 ALDALQPAIQFIVDNIEPLTGAIVGFGAALAGVKIVGIVSELGGLGGAIAKVGSTILGIVGGPVGLAITAIAAAVGAIITLWNTNEGFREGVISVWEGIQQVVSVAVEAVKAVISTLIEFFAGVVENIKVVWSGITEFFSTLWTNIVTTIQT
-391 IIEKVQDFTR
+391 VWSNIVTFFATIAEGVKAVWNGVTEFFTMIFTN
-401 AVIDFISDNRELASV
+401 AVTAIQTVWGGIVAFFTTIWTGIQTVFSAVVEFFSGIFSAAVTAIQTVWSGITAFFSGVWTGIQSIFSAVTGFFSSV
-416 ISTVAI
+416 
-422 AFLSFSKVSGAIT
+422 FGGAIT
-435 AIKGFAV
+435 AIQSAWSGITGFFSGIWSGIQSIFSVVSSVLGGFFSSAV
-442 SLKSAITAMR
+442 S
-452 TAQTASQLL
+452 
-461 NATLLAN
+461 
-468 PWGMVATAVSVLV
+468 
-481 GVLGTF
+481 
-487 AIQSL
+487 AIQSAWSGITSFFSGIWEDIKGVFSGAFDAFMSIGGDIVDGIKSGISDAWGRL
-492 TTENSLDSLTDK
+492 TEW
-504 IDEQAESWKELADAS
+504 IKEKF
-519 QEQAE
+519 
-524 GELAQIEQARRYVEE
+524 GEL
-539 LQGMVDANGRVTETE
+539 VDAV
-554 SARAAGL
+554 L
-561 YELVNQLLPGLVQK
+561 DK
-575 TGEGEKATY
+575 
-584 SFADSID
+584 
-591 TLIEKQKA
+591 
-599 LALQEAYRDDYVEA
+599 
-613 IKKKQEAVETLTELY
+613 
-628 QKQAKY
+628 
-634 QKEWEES
+634 
-641 NGADSFAKKQLG
+641 LG
-653 QVEKSIQKQTE
+653 I
-664 LLGTYDQTIT
+664 
-674 KVEALNTAIA
+674 
-684 SGDYES
+684 
-690 ASQMVDNFGL
+690 
-700 SLQNLSNMSI
+700 
-710 AQVTEEYNQL
+710 
-720 KTAIAGIENQLN
+720 
-732 SGGLEESQRLAL
+732 
-744 QGVLNQLNGYL
+744 
-755 PQYEAQMNALGAGG
+755 
-769 INSFG
+769 
-774 EGTTSATPSAVNAVD
+774 
-789 NVRLQSINALNM
+789 
-801 GDQPSQLGSNGI
+801 
-813 ANYAVGIVSNIA
+813 
-825 NAVSASGSVRESAI
+825 
-839 ENLESSAQALSKGV
+839 
-853 ETGSSYGKGISSSSG
+853 
-868 GVGSIA
+868 
-874 LNIAKTASANL
+874 
-885 DDYVGAKTS
+885 
-894 GQNMTAGF
+894 
-902 LAGFTGDSIYARART
+902 
-917 IVRNVQNIVSVTMEM
+917 
-932 HSPSRWMKRAGKN
+932 HSPSRVFAEIGEQVM
-945 IVEGLAIGLESD
+945 EGFAVGVNKD
-957 SAEKAIENQVRSI
+957 TSADKAITKQMKSI
-970 MDAAV
+970 S
-975 DLSDTLG
+975 DLALEMSEELSN
-982 KALLKKEDELNNAI
+982 ALLKKEDELNNAI

-1019 KEKYDELGKA
+1019 KTKYEELGKA

-1093 DKLMSYG
+1093 DKLMDYG
-1100 ELFGTITDEE
+1100 ELFETITDEE
-1110 TGASFIELGDLEEEI
+1110 TGVSFIELGDLEEEI
-1125 NAIERYGNALEEL
+1125 NAIERYGDALEQL
-1138 KSRGIPEGLLDE
+1138 KSRGVPEGLLDE

-1198 EMDAMTREFVDK
+1198 EMDAMTEEFIDK

-1234 NGIKSMSGILSDA
+1234 NGIKSMSGMLSDA

-1281 QGIEVGFLDQLAG
+1281 QGIEVGFFDQLAS

-1329 APTGGDIPTINVPVY
+1329 APTGGGIPIINVPVY